1 MKRKGC
7 IRTILLGLASLTGL
21 CLVLAAIS
29 TIINSRQPTHSSL
42 LDRLSAVEKA
52 RVAEAIH
59 LRKTLGD
66 QVFPG
71 WAQADIPVIVYNE
84 EMLFLVDV
92 ENPGE
97 GWRRIPKGTQ
107 EGKAWL
113 TVPDDNFFG
122 ESYYRQKYPSPGVN
136 TQAFTVQVGNQWA
149 ASLSTY
155 EWTRIAL
162 VNEIVGQLPGPIQRI
177 VPAPLLRN
185 LLLPGSD
192 AYASMILHEATHA
205 YQGIRDPERLAGA
218 EQAAQKTES
227 SYPFEDEAH
236 REGWQA
242 ELDLLYN
249 AMRAET
255 QEETLRLAR
264 EFLNHR
270 EERRKTMRL
279 SDDMLDFERLK
290 EWEEGIAKYSERT
303 IYLLAMEDK
312 SYQPLPEVFQDED
325 FHDYRLAKKKWNQEV
340 DQMRR
345 MAGDEGDGRFYY
357 TGFAQ
362 AVLLDRLSP
371 GWKDRLFDEDVWL
384 EDLLAE
390 AVQP

>member
-7 IRTILLGLASLTGL
+7 IRPILLGLASLTGL
-21 CLVLAAIS
+21 CLVLSVIS
-29 TIINSRQPTHSSL
+29 ANTNARQPTHSVIT
-42 LDRLSAVEKA
+42 DRLSAVEKA

-84 EMLFLVDV
+84 EMLFLVDIA
-92 ENPGE
+92 NPDD
-97 GWRRIPKGTQ
+97 GWRRVPKGTQ

-113 TVPDDNFFG
+113 AVPGDVFFG
-122 ESYYRQKYPSPGVN
+122 EPYYRQSYRSPGMN
-136 TQAFTVQVGNQWA
+136 TQAFIVQVGNQWA

-162 VNEIVGQLPGPIQRI
+162 VNEIVSQLPGPIQRI

-205 YQGIRDPERLAGA
+205 YQGIRDPERLSAA
-218 EQAAQKTES
+218 ESVARTSMEQ
-227 SYPFEDEAH
+227 YPFEDPAH
-236 REGWQA
+236 KKAWQL
-242 ELDLLYN
+242 ELDLLHQ
-249 AMRAET
+249 AVRAKT
-255 QEETLRLAR
+255 QEETIRLAR
-264 EFLNHR
+264 EFLANR
-270 EERRKTMRL
+270 AERRDRAGL
-279 SDDMLDFERLK
+279 SKEMIALERLK

-303 IYLLAMEDK
+303 IYLLAMQDEA
-312 SYQPLPEVFQDED
+312 YQPLPEVTQDQD
-325 FHDYRLAKKKWNQEV
+325 FHDYRLAQQKWDQEI

-345 MAGDEGDGRFYY
+345 MAGDDSDGRFYY

-371 GWKDRLFDEDVWL
+371 GWKDRLFDKDTWL
-384 EDLLAE
+384 EDLLSE
-390 AVQP
+390 AVRP